1 MEIATS
7 YKDQSWNESLKD
19 ESFKIKLYIGG
30 VLLAIVLVSFPF
42 FFQYIEQRDGDV
54 LNDVVLDALVA
65 RDVSVP
71 IFTIIWA
78 TTILFLIRSIQSPGL
93 FLTFMYGFVLL
104 SLSRF
109 LTIYFVP
116 LNPPQDLIPLVD
128 PISNSFLWK
137 IIYNKGSFL
146 FGTHSN
152 TVSILFKLSSKN

>member
-78 TTILFLIRSIQSPGL
+78 TTILFLIRSIQSP
-93 FLTFMYGFVLL
+93 
-104 SLSRF
+104 
-109 LTIYFVP
+109 
-116 LNPPQDLIPLVD
+116 
-128 PISNSFLWK
+128 
-137 IIYNKGSFL
+137 
-146 FGTHSN
+146 
-152 TVSILFKLSSKN
+152 